1 MGLDIEND
9 AGILKHYN
17 VTNVEKSPCFIE
29 NTTSNS
35 KIIIFQNKIAIITFC
50 EMLDGEFAEWIEV
63 MRYRHSYKT
72 HMYIISN
79 KMRLENNEFVRYC
92 STLTKESCRT
102 LDNFDYY
109 SFAGIS
115 MHTWKSWVSS
125 SRLYDFSIEETDSLV
140 IVTFFRNE
148 AYGDWEY
155 SNGYRKVENI
165 ISINKDYINNPVD
178 KDIRCCID
186 HKWIIIEENNPY

>member
-17 VTNVEKSPCFIE
+17 VTNVEKSPCLIE

-92 STLTKESCRT
+92 STLTRACLKNILSC
-102 LDNFDYY
+102 
-109 SFAGIS
+109 SF
-115 MHTWKSWVSS
+115 
-125 SRLYDFSIEETDSLV
+125 
-140 IVTFFRNE
+140 
-148 AYGDWEY
+148 
-155 SNGYRKVENI
+155 
-165 ISINKDYINNPVD
+165 
-178 KDIRCCID
+178 
-186 HKWIIIEENNPY
+186 

>member
-17 VTNVEKSPCFIE
+17 VTNVEKSPCLIE

-72 HMYIISN
+72 HQDHFDS
-79 KMRLENNEFVRYC
+79 
-92 STLTKESCRT
+92 
-102 LDNFDYY
+102 FDYER
-109 SFAGIS
+109 I
-115 MHTWKSWVSS
+115 
-125 SRLYDFSIEETDSLV
+125 RSIKQE
-140 IVTFFRNE
+140 IC
-148 AYGDWEY
+148 
-155 SNGYRKVENI
+155 K
-165 ISINKDYINNPVD
+165 KQ
-178 KDIRCCID
+178 
-186 HKWIIIEENNPY
+186 